1 MKRAFSVVSLLS
13 LAACTAMYAQK
24 ADLSRVTP
32 PATAVVNIENHRTGG
47 GAVITP
53 LASIQ
58 QVGDIGVR
66 AHTNFKIFVPPGR
79 PAEPAGFPVEIGS
92 PKNTPIS
99 GYYAE
104 TPASLACVYGE
115 TTWTAGCSPAT
126 LTTVAAGGAKAI
138 AIVDAYDYPTA
149 LADLTAYSK
158 QFGLPAPTAS
168 TFTVTWATTKP
179 GPDPYAAGENGWNA
193 WEAEEALDIE
203 MAHAMAPSAH
213 IYLVEALSNSYADL
227 LAAETKAATLVAA
240 AGGGEVSN
248 SWGGGEFSTETSYNT
263 TFTGT
268 NVVFFAS
275 TGDSAGT
282 EFPSVSPNVVG
293 VGGTTLSRSPATLAL
308 EAEISWDSDGG
319 GISTYNTR
327 PAFQNA
333 ISGIVGAHRGVPDIS
348 AIGNPY
354 TGVWVYDN
362 YETLYNGSPAPW
374 NIFGGTSVASP
385 LVAAIVNHAGHF
397 AASTAVEEGWIYG
410 YGLPALSPYY
420 RDITYGS
427 CGYYRGWF
435 AVPGW
440 DPCTGVGAPYGPNG
454 K

>member
-1 MKRAFSVVSLLS
+1 
-13 LAACTAMYAQK
+13 
-24 ADLSRVTP
+24 
-32 PATAVVNIENHRTGG
+32 
-47 GAVITP
+47 
-53 LASIQ
+53 
-58 QVGDIGVR
+58 
-66 AHTNFKIFVPPGR
+66 
-79 PAEPAGFPVEIGS
+79 
-92 PKNTPIS
+92 
-99 GYYAE
+99 
-104 TPASLACVYGE
+104 
-115 TTWTAGCSPAT
+115 
-126 LTTVAAGGAKAI
+126 
-138 AIVDAYDYPTA
+138 
-149 LADLTAYSK
+149 
-158 QFGLPAPTAS
+158 
-168 TFTVTWATTKP
+168 
-179 GPDPYAAGENGWNA
+179 
-193 WEAEEALDIE
+193 
-203 MAHAMAPSAH
+203 
-213 IYLVEALSNSYADL
+213 
-227 LAAETKAATLVAA
+227 
-240 AGGGEVSN
+240 
-248 SWGGGEFSTETSYNT
+248 
-263 TFTGT
+263 
-268 NVVFFAS
+268 VFFAS